1 MVVARR
7 WPVRG
12 VLSALLACVLSHA
25 GGAGAETVT
34 QRLTVRA
41 EITAGCWFGALGSA
55 QLGQSLGVIDFGT
68 VQKLDK
74 DMTTVSSVGAGSVV
88 MTCTPGTDFRVDIN
102 DGQNAGASASGRKLK
117 HATSGNVL
125 KYELYR
131 DSSHSLRWGA
141 NSEGM
146 RMTAPGGRIE
156 LPVYAK
162 LQSAATQPS
171 PGVYTDELIVT
182 VYY

>member
-1 MVVARR
+1 MVGARR
-7 WPVRG
+7 WRVRA
-12 VLSALLACVLSHA
+12 LLPALLACALWHA
-25 GGAGAETVT
+25 APARADTKT
-34 QRLTVRA
+34 LPLTVRA
-41 EITAGCWFGALGSA
+41 EITAGCWFGAVGSTL
-55 QLGQSLGVIDFGT
+55 QSPSLGVIDFGT

-131 DSSHSLRWGA
+131 DSSYSLRWGT

-146 RMTAPGGRIE
+146 RMTAPTGRIE